1 MTRLKPA
8 TDQVHL
14 WFGMTRH
21 RLPGWSAPF
30 LRGGRFVSP
39 GRGCRAPTPL
49 CMPGWRWPPGMK
61 SDTARFGMTRLC
73 AVRDR

>member
-39 GRGCRAPTPL
+39 GRGCRAPTP
-49 CMPGWRWPPGMK
+49 PPMH
-61 SDTARFGMTRLC
+61 ARL
-73 AVRDR
+73 ALASWYEVRHGEVWDDPPLRRA